1 MQIFDY
7 DNILL
12 LPRKCLVESR
22 SQCDSSVQLGAHR
35 FKIPAVPANMK
46 TVVDENVCQWL
57 AENGARGEFVL
68 VVASAEISGLALES
82 EPPATENSPA
92 DLEQLLLNYL
102 AQGLDKKQAIAQIA
116 KKLNIPKKVVYNKFI
131 NKEN

>member
-57 AENGARGEFVL
+57 AENGYFYVMHRL
-68 VVASAEISGLALES
+68 IW
-82 EPPATENSPA
+82 TM
-92 DLEQLLLNYL
+92 
-102 AQGLDKKQAIAQIA
+102 
-116 KKLNIPKKVVYNKFI
+116 
-131 NKEN
+131 